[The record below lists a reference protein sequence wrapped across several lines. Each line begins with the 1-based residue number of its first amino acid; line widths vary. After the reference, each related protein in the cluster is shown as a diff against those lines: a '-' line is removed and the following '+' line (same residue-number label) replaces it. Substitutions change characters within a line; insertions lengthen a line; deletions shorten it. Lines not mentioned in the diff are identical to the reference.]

1 MERRECASVMIVSVR
16 LVMSAT
22 DVVVVGFGHRV
33 ESRNRPANS
42 SQGGFLISDDRAP
55 SNGDPALPTMWR
67 WNFKAEQKKP
77 PKRDQFFLKRPL
89 RDGPDGQAVVGLLPH
104 SICWGRWDAV
114 DVGRTPINGSEGTQF
129 TFQQVQAVQWS
140 SRGARWRL
148 EFRNRTSAGP
158 ALDRGACCCWCCGG
172 GGAELQNRTPP
183 RPKNLEQNTPSMR
196 SVL

>member
-1 MERRECASVMIVSVR
+1 MIER
-16 LVMSAT
+16 LAT
-22 DVVVVGFGHRV
+22 GIPPCPPCGAGT
-33 ESRNRPANS
+33 SRPNRRSPQNA
-42 SQGGFLISDDRAP
+42 
-55 SNGDPALPTMWR
+55 T
-67 WNFKAEQKKP
+67 NF
-77 PKRDQFFLKRPL
+77 FFKRPL

-114 DVGRTPINGSEGTQF
+114 DVGSTHINGSEATQF
-129 TFQQVQAVQWS
+129 TIQQAVQWS

-196 SVL
+196 SVLWFVVCCFVCLVFVFFFCLIGFWLICIRCLICSILCVKDRQGCPRPHTNAP